1 MPTKILLFA
10 LMLSFSIA
18 NDFISAVKV
27 PGNVLGIKVNS
38 KAWMSAN
45 FKSVDTFPMV
55 SINSNDVLENKS
67 NYENGIKKVMIKAI
81 YDGKN
86 IAFLLKWK
94 DSTKNT
100 IKPTQTDSF
109 NDGFGIEFPEKSD
122 KETYID
128 FGDKTNGVIF
138 YHKSPD
144 TNITGTYGNSGVLS
158 QFDFQ
163 NLNIFKKETL
173 GDRILKNTSV
183 FSYHGFSDVNKLDTK
198 LTNITMDILYKNGFW
213 YGSLSKQLVD
223 KYLNLNSGAF
233 LVSFSLYDGYKK
245 QRGRFRNLTP
255 WLVIKLI
262 GVDGGEQLINQTNEK
277 IVGNIAKGKKLALKN
292 CSICHNYKNIKKAPQ
307 NMAPNLSFI
316 GGYGNLTYLRESI
329 IKPSKVIVSD
339 FTPNAHPNFSWKDK
353 QEDGTYISVMPSF
366 EWMSENDLNDLLAY
380 LQTLR

>member
-1 MPTKILLFA
+1 MQAKILLFA
-10 LMLSFSIA
+10 LVLSFSFA
-18 NDFISAVKV
+18 NDFISAIKV

-38 KAWMSAN
+38 KAWMSAS
-45 FKSVDTFPMV
+45 FKEVDTFPMV
-55 SINSNDVLENKS
+55 SINSNDLLENKL
-67 NYENGIKKVMIKAI
+67 NYENGRKKVMIKAI

-94 DSTKNT
+94 DNTKNI
-100 IKPTQTDSF
+100 IKSTQTDSF
-109 NDGFGIEFPEKSD
+109 DDSFGIEFPEKSD
-122 KETYID
+122 RETYID
-128 FGDKTNGVIF
+128 FGDKNNGVIF

-144 TNITGTYGNSGVLS
+144 RNITGTYGNSGVLS

-163 NLNIFKKETL
+163 NLNIFKKDSL
-173 GDRILKNTSV
+173 GDTILTNQGV
-183 FSYHGFSDVNKLDTK
+183 FSYHGFNDANKLDTK

-233 LVSFSLYDGYKK
+233 LVSFSLYDGDKK

-277 IVGNIAKGKKLALKN
+277 IVGNIANGEKLALKN

-307 NMAPNLSFI
+307 NMAPNLSYI
-316 GGYGNLTYLRESI
+316 GGYGNLTYLKESI
-329 IKPSKVIVSD
+329 IKPSEVIVSD
-339 FTPNAHPNFSWKDK
+339 FTPNAHPNFSWRDK